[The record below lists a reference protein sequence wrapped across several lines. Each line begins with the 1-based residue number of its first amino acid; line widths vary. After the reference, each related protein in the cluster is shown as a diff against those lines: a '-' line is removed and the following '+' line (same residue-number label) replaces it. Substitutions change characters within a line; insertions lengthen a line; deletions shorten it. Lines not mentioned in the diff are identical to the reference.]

1 MTVVPDNSTT
11 ERTMPTTRSIRD
23 RNFRLFSAG
32 LGLALTFLSGQVAD
46 AQQLTQRE
54 RSTSATRV
62 YQRPSPA
69 QQEASLRE
77 RLNEN
82 TVTMV
87 TGNPAGT
94 YMAIGSDMANVL
106 DAGDDLRLLV
116 IVGKG
121 SVQNIKDV
129 LYLRGVDLG
138 IIQSDVLTYFK
149 GTGELGPNL
158 ENRLV
163 YLTRLYNEEFHIIAR
178 GDVADIKQLAGQT
191 VNFAPNGSGS
201 QASARV
207 LFKALGIDVKEV
219 NMPQADA
226 LLKLKNGEIA
236 ATLEVVGK
244 PFGLLQKFVNDA
256 NLKLLPIPY
265 DAALQNDYT
274 PARLSHE
281 DYPGL
286 IPQGGSIETISVSS
300 VLAAYNWQRNTDRH
314 RRLAKFA
321 TALMERFDDLKKPP
335 RHPKWRDVNL
345 NADVGGWKRF
355 NAVEEW
361 LQAKAAEAPKAKMS
375 AAEWLKASASA
386 GQTQGDRVAFERF
399 AREAGNPP
407 APTTAEEER
416 ALFQKFLEWSRSRR
430 TN

>member
-1 MTVVPDNSTT
+1 
-11 ERTMPTTRSIRD
+11 MPTMVSRIE
-23 RNFRLFSAG
+23 RLCPRVLLAAALVLSLLGSA
-32 LGLALTFLSGQVAD
+32 AVE
-46 AQQLTQRE
+46 AQQVTQRE
-54 RSTSATRV
+54 RAPGLRTAQRAT
-62 YQRPSPA
+62 PA

-87 TGNPAGT
+87 TGSPAGT

-106 DAGDDLRLLV
+106 DSGDELRLLV
-116 IVGKG
+116 VVGKG

-178 GDVADIKQLAGQT
+178 GDIGDIRQLSGQT

-219 NMPQADA
+219 NMPQTDA
-226 LLKLKNGEIA
+226 LLKIKNGEIA

-256 NLKLLPIPY
+256 NLKLLAIPY
-265 DAALQNDYT
+265 DAALQNDYV

-281 DYPGL
+281 DYPTL
-286 IPQGGSIETISVSS
+286 IAKGDTVETISVSS
-300 VLAAYNWQRNTDRH
+300 VLAAYNWPRNTDRH
-314 RRLAKFA
+314 RRLAKFS
-321 TALMERFDDLKKPP
+321 TALMEKFEDLKKPP

-345 NADVGGWKRF
+345 ASEVGGWKRF

-361 LQAKAAEAPKAKMS
+361 LTARAAEEKSAKSTMS

-386 GQTQGDRVAFERF
+386 GQAPGDRLVFERF

-407 APTTAEEER
+407 APTNAEEER
-416 ALFQKFLEWSRSRR
+416 ALFRRFLEWSRARR

>member
-1 MTVVPDNSTT
+1 MPMMFSRIERLRPRLLLTAAMVVSLLGSVAVEAQQATQ
-11 ERTMPTTRSIRD
+11 RD
-23 RNFRLFSAG
+23 RAQG
-32 LGLALTFLSGQVAD
+32 LRTL
-46 AQQLTQRE
+46 QR
-54 RSTSATRV
+54 TT
-62 YQRPSPA
+62 PA

-87 TGNPAGT
+87 TGSPAGT

-106 DAGDDLRLLV
+106 DSGDGLRLLV

-178 GDVADIKQLAGQT
+178 GDIGDIRQLAGQP

-219 NMPQADA
+219 NMPQTDA
-226 LLKLKNGEIA
+226 LLKMKNGEIA

-244 PFGLLQKFVNDA
+244 PFGLLQKYVNDA

-265 DAALQNDYT
+265 DAALQNDYV

-281 DYPGL
+281 DYPTL
-286 IPQGGSIETISVSS
+286 IAKGDTVETISVSS
-300 VLAAYNWQRNTDRH
+300 VLAAYNWPRGTDRH
-314 RRLAKFA
+314 RRLAKFS
-321 TALMERFDDLKKPP
+321 TTLMEKFEDLKKPP

-345 NADVGGWKRF
+345 TSEVGGWKRF
-355 NAVEEW
+355 NAVEDW
-361 LQAKAAEAPKAKMS
+361 LAARASEEKSAKATMS
-375 AAEWLKASASA
+375 AAEWLKVSAAGDGGIAAA
-386 GQTQGDRVAFERF
+386 GQRSVAR
-399 AREAGNPP
+399 
-407 APTTAEEER
+407 
-416 ALFQKFLEWSRSRR
+416 L
-430 TN
+430 